1 MAKSIIL
8 TQNQSANQN
17 KDSSKNLLKSGK
29 IPTKTQTEIFPKI
42 AKKKNLQI
50 LIRREKYLRLKKT
63 LNESSLVATPCAL
76 K

>member
-42 AKKKNLQI
+42 AKKKKSSNIDSKGKIFEAEKDAQ
-50 LIRREKYLRLKKT
+50 RE
-63 LNESSLVATPCAL
+63 
-76 K
+76 